1 MELNQGVFCLI
12 FYLALIVLACR
23 EGGGPATPAPRALTR
38 PTGTVWSDQLKI
50 LSASDD
56 PGDNSTHKVIKVL
69 DFILLSIL
77 IYWDIPSLLSMY
89 FPRLVI
95 VIVTR
100 YSSN

>member
-1 MELNQGVFCLI
+1 MLLLQLLELSQGR
-12 FYLALIVLACR
+12 R
-23 EGGGPATPAPRALTR
+23 EQFGQISKKYKVP
-38 PTGTVWSDQLKI
+38 VMI
-50 LSASDD
+50 L
-56 PGDNSTHKVIKVL
+56 DNSTHKVLKVL

-89 FPRLVI
+89 FPCLVI